1 MSAPLVA
8 LRRRREQV
16 IEALCDSYAGDLLTI
31 DEFEHRLDMAHRATE
46 LVKLDELVADLEVV
60 EHEPEPASEALVP
73 IERAAKKT
81 LVAIMGGTSR
91 KGEWTP
97 PAKLNVF
104 SMMGGAE
111 IDLRE
116 ARLPPGVTEIKIYAI
131 MGGTEVIVPPNLA
144 VECEGVAIMGGFD
157 TLERSPRTPDP
168 ESPRLR
174 ISGFC
179 LMGGF
184 EISTRLP
191 GESARQARRRLKRE
205 RKAKAKLLRS

>member
-16 IEALCDSYAGDLLTI
+16 IEALCDSYAADLLTI
-31 DEFEHRLDMAHRATE
+31 DEFERRLDVAHRATE
-46 LVKLDELVADLEVV
+46 LESLDDLVADIEVA
-60 EHEPEPASEALVP
+60 EREPEPASEALVP
-73 IERAAKKT
+73 IDRAEKKT
-81 LVAIMGGTSR
+81 VVAIMGGASR

-97 PAKLNVF
+97 PERLNVF
-104 SMMGGAE
+104 SLMGGAE

-131 MGGTEVIVPPNLA
+131 MGGAEVIVPPNLA
-144 VECEGVAIMGGFD
+144 VECEGVAIMGGFE
-157 TLERSPRTPDP
+157 TLERSPKSPDP
-168 ESPRLR
+168 DTPRLR

-191 GESARQARRRLKRE
+191 GESARQARKRLKRE